1 MSEIKENGTKVIVR
15 KRRRGKSTELYGMCL
30 EVLMSNTRNIA
41 FLSKNHAQ
49 ARVSFNGFL
58 DYVQTFR
65 KGQGMHLFEHDIT
78 AKTIRY
84 NKGYKIRFITPQNTL
99 RDEDFKVFDN
109 IDLMAGTMDIITLS
123 GTSI

>member
-1 MSEIKENGTKVIVR
+1 MREIKENGTKVIVR
-15 KRRRGKSTELYGMCL
+15 KRRMGKSTELYGMCL

-49 ARVSFNGFL
+49 ARTSFNGFL
-58 DYVQTFR
+58 EYVNIFT
-65 KGQGMHLFEHDIT
+65 KGKMMHLFEQDVT

-84 NKGYKIRFITPQNTL
+84 ERYKIRFITPQNIL
-99 RDEDFKVFDN
+99 KDEDFKVFDN
-109 IDLMAGTMDIITLS
+109 IDLMADTMDVVTLS

>member
-1 MSEIKENGTKVIVR
+1 MREIKENGTKVIVR
-15 KRRRGKSTELYGMCL
+15 KRRMGKSTELYGMCL

-49 ARVSFNGFL
+49 ARTSFNGFL
-58 DYVQTFR
+58 EYVNIFT
-65 KGQGMHLFEHDIT
+65 KGKMMHLFEQDVT

-84 NKGYKIRFITPQNTL
+84 ERYKIRFITPQNIL
-99 RDEDFKVFDN
+99 KDEDFKVFDN
-109 IDLMAGTMDIITLS
+109 IDLMDDNMDVVTLS